1 MNKKGF
7 VFLETIIILVLVT
20 TALTTMLTS
29 YTVITSKSREK
40 EYYDRISDKYLL
52 YSLSNLGATGIGNE
66 VSDTS
71 YNYRVLASKLKKEGS
86 YDCSEYQNSNAVL
99 YKECLSEK
107 MGVLKIDVKNKD
119 CSNICSQTQTYQK
132 DAKKIFC
139 NIFGNYEGTT
149 SIHTSSFDK
158 DLTQGGN
165 CTHVF
170 EEMRLYRLYFVSDV
184 AYALDSE
191 YATEFF
197 NGDNGA
203 IEYMKTLRK
212 CDDKNAYVQFVKDDG
227 VTPCASENEPGC
239 YRVVLNELVTSD
251 GSENICAS
259 PVKYMIGVFQRNHDY
274 YYASIEI

>member
-52 YSLSNLGATGIGNE
+52 YSLSNLGVTGIGNE
-66 VSDTS
+66 TSATS
-71 YNYRVLASKLKKEGS
+71 YNYRVLASKLKKDNADNCATKHS
-86 YDCSEYQNSNAVL
+86 SNEVL

-107 MGVLKIDVKNKD
+107 IGVLKIDVKNKD
-119 CSNICSQTQTYQK
+119 CSNFCSQTQSYQK
-132 DAKKIFC
+132 DAKNIFC
-139 NIFGNYEGTT
+139 NIFANYEGIT

-158 DLTQGGN
+158 DLTESGN

-170 EEMRLYRLYFVSDV
+170 EEMRLYRIYFVDDV
-184 AYALDSE
+184 AFALNSE

-197 NGDNGA
+197 SGDNGA
-203 IEYMKTLRK
+203 IEYLKTLRK
-212 CDDKNAYVQFVKDDG
+212 CDNENAYVQYIKDDG
-227 VTPCASENEPGC
+227 TSCSGDTEPGC
-239 YRVVLNELVTSD
+239 HRVVLNELVTD
-251 GSENICAS
+251 NTICAT
-259 PVKYMIGVFQRNHDY
+259 PVKYMIGVFQRNHDF